1 MDHLKLFNNRRKFL
15 KNSFK
20 LTAGTIM
27 KMKKIFIMLMLC
39 CCILFSL
46 KAQTNDSSDRMKWW
60 REARFGMFIHWG
72 VYAVPAGMYK
82 GQKID
87 RIGEWIMN
95 RGKIPVAEY
104 QEFAK
109 EFNPVKYDPEAWVK
123 MAKDA
128 GMKYIVITSKH
139 HDGFALFDSK
149 ASKWDIVDAT
159 PYGKDLLK
167 PLAEACRKYGIKL
180 GFYYSQ
186 AQDWNNP
193 GGAAAR
199 KVASEGWA
207 NPDSAKIDAYT
218 EANSGHWDPA
228 QTTKTMAQY
237 IDDVAV
243 SQVKELLTNYGDV
256 AVLWWDTPTGMTDE
270 FAEKLNALL
279 KLQPNI
285 ITNDRLKRPNYPGD
299 FKTPEQRI
307 PNLSELDGKDWE
319 TCMTMN
325 ETWGYKSWA
334 NNWKSLKTII
344 QNTVDIASK
353 GGNYLLNVG
362 PKADGTFPQESIE
375 LLKGMGAWMK
385 VNGESIYGTKASPF
399 GLFPWGR
406 CTKKENGQNTL
417 LYFSVFEWPKDG
429 KLSIPGLKNKIVS
442 AKLLANGVSLKTEK
456 KDDGV
461 IINIP
466 EKALDE
472 NVTVIK
478 VEVQGGL

>member
-1 MDHLKLFNNRRKFL
+1 MKKKLFFL
-15 KNSFK
+15 
-20 LTAGTIM
+20 L
-27 KMKKIFIMLMLC
+27 LC
-39 CCILFSL
+39 CYSILSL
-46 KAQTNDSSDRMKWW
+46 HAQTTTNDQRMEWW
-60 REARFGMFIHWG
+60 REARLGMFIHWG
-72 VYAVPAGMYK
+72 VYAVPAGTYN

-95 RGKIPVAEY
+95 RGKIPVKEY
-104 QEFAK
+104 QAFAK
-109 EFNPVKYDPEAWVK
+109 DFNPVKYDAEAWVL
-123 MAKDA
+123 MAKNA
-128 GMKYIVITSKH
+128 GMKYIVITAKH
-139 HDGFALFDSK
+139 HDGFALFNSK
-149 ASKWDIVDAT
+149 ASKWNIVDAT
-159 PYGKDLLK
+159 PYGKDLIK
-167 PLAEACRKYGIKL
+167 PLAEACRKHGIKL
-180 GFYYSQ
+180 GLYYSH

-199 KVASEGWA
+199 KITTEGWA

-218 EANSGHWDPA
+218 AANSGHWDPL

-237 IDDVAV
+237 IDEVAV
-243 SQVKELLTNYGDV
+243 PQVREILTNYGDV

-270 FAEKLNALL
+270 FAEKLNAVL

-325 ETWGYKSWA
+325 ETWGYKSYA
-334 NNWKSLKTII
+334 NNWKSLKTLI

-362 PKADGTFPQESIE
+362 PKADGTIPQESID
-375 LLKGMGAWMK
+375 LLKGVGTWMK

-399 GLFPWGR
+399 GLFTWGR
-406 CTKKENGQNTL
+406 CTKKESNGNTT

-429 KLSIPGLKNKIVS
+429 KLSIPGLKNEIVS
-442 AKLLANGVSLKTEK
+442 AKLLANGTALKTEK
-456 KDDGV
+456 NNDDLLITVPG
-461 IINIP
+461 
-466 EKALDE
+466 KAVDA
-472 NVTVIK
+472 NATVIK
-478 VEVQGGL
+478 VEVKGMVDAASLKPKEKMKAGEID

>member
-1 MDHLKLFNNRRKFL
+1 
-15 KNSFK
+15 
-20 LTAGTIM
+20 
-27 KMKKIFIMLMLC
+27 MKKILFVFALC
-39 CCILFSL
+39 TYSFLSMNG
-46 KAQTNDSSDRMKWW
+46 QTSSTDDRMAWW

-72 VYAVPAGMYK
+72 VYAVPAGIYK
-82 GQKID
+82 GQKIN

-104 QEFAK
+104 QQFAK

-149 ASKWDIVDAT
+149 ASKWDMVDAT

-167 PLAEACRKYGIKL
+167 PLAEACRKYGVKL
-180 GFYYSQ
+180 GFYYSH

-218 EANSGHWDPA
+218 EANSGHWDPE
-228 QTTKTMAQY
+228 QTKKTMAQY

-243 SQVKELLTNYGDV
+243 PQVKELLTNYGDV

-270 FAEKLNALL
+270 YAEKLKALL
-279 KLQPNI
+279 KLQPQI

-299 FKTPEQRI
+299 YKTPEQRI

-325 ETWGYKSWA
+325 ETWGFKSYA
-334 NNWKSLKTII
+334 NNWKSTETLVRNLI
-344 QNTVDIASK
+344 DIASK

-362 PKADGTFPQESIE
+362 PKPDGTFPKESVQA
-375 LLKGMGAWMK
+375 LKEMGDWMK
-385 VNGESIYGTKASPF
+385 VNSEAIYATKASP
-399 GLFPWGR
+399 LEPLSWGR
-406 CTKKENGQNTL
+406 CTKKTTRNGTTL
-417 LYFSVFEWPKDG
+417 YLTVFDWP
-429 KLSIPGLKNKIVS
+429 V
-442 AKLLANGVSLKTEK
+442 
-456 KDDGV
+456 
-461 IINIP
+461 
-466 EKALDE
+466 
-472 NVTVIK
+472 
-478 VEVQGGL
+478 

>member
-1 MDHLKLFNNRRKFL
+1 MQIVSRK
-15 KNSFK
+15 
-20 LTAGTIM
+20 I
-27 KMKKIFIMLMLC
+27 
-39 CCILFSL
+39 
-46 KAQTNDSSDRMKWW
+46 
-60 REARFGMFIHWG
+60 IHWG
-72 VYAVPAGMYK
+72 VYAVPAGIYK
-82 GQKID
+82 GQKIN

-104 QEFAK
+104 QQFAK
-109 EFNPVKYDPEAWVK
+109 EFNPVKYDADAWVR

-149 ASKWDIVDAT
+149 ATGWDIADAT
-159 PYGKDLLK
+159 PYKKDLLK
-167 PLAEACRKYGIKL
+167 PLAEACRKHGLKL

-243 SQVKELLTNYGDV
+243 PQVKELLTNYGDV
-256 AVLWWDTPTGMTDE
+256 AVLWWDTPTNMTDE

-362 PKADGTFPQESIE
+362 PKADGTFPQESID
-375 LLKGMGAWMK
+375 LLKGMGEWMK

-399 GLFPWGR
+399 GLFSWGR
-406 CTKKENGQNTL
+406 CTKKENGNNTL

-429 KLSIPGLKNKIVS
+429 KLLIPGLKNKVSS
-442 AKLLANGVSLKTEK
+442 AKFLANGSVLKTDMNDE
-456 KDDGV
+456 GLV
-461 IINIP
+461 IHLP
-466 EKALDE
+466 EKALDP
-472 NVTVIK
+472 NATVIK
-478 VEVQGGL
+478 VEVKGIVENLSTKPKDKMKAGELD

>member
-1 MDHLKLFNNRRKFL
+1 
-15 KNSFK
+15 
-20 LTAGTIM
+20 
-27 KMKKIFIMLMLC
+27 MKKLVLVITLVCYSFIQLH
-39 CCILFSL
+39 S
-46 KAQTNDSSDRMKWW
+46 QTRENEERMKWW
-60 REARFGMFIHWG
+60 RESRFGMFIHWG
-72 VYAVPAGMYK
+72 VYSVPAGTFR
-82 GQKID
+82 GQKIN

-104 QEFAK
+104 QAFAK
-109 EFNPVKYDPEAWVK
+109 KFNPVKYDPDAWVR

-149 ASKWDIVDAT
+149 ASKWDMVDAT

-167 PLAEACRKYGIKL
+167 PLAEACRKHGIKL
-180 GFYYSQ
+180 GFYYSH

-207 NPDSAKIDAYT
+207 NPDSALIDAYT
-218 EANSGHWDPA
+218 AEHSGHWDPA
-228 QTTKTMAQY
+228 QTTKTMSQY
-237 IDDVAV
+237 IDEVAV
-243 SQVKELLTNYGDV
+243 PQVKEILTNYGDI

-270 FAEKLNALL
+270 YAEKLNALL

-299 FKTPEQRI
+299 YKTPEQRI

-325 ETWGYKSWA
+325 ETWGYKSYA
-334 NNWKSLKTII
+334 DNWKSTETLIR
-344 QNTVDIASK
+344 NLVDIASK

-362 PKADGTFPQESIE
+362 PKADGTFPQESID
-375 LLKGMGAWMK
+375 LLKGIGEWMK
-385 VNGESIYGTKASPF
+385 INGEAVYDTKASPF

-406 CTKKENGQNTL
+406 CTKKENGKNTI
-417 LYFSVFEWPKDG
+417 LYFSIFNWPADG
-429 KLSIPGLKNKIVS
+429 KITVPGLKNKVVS
-442 AKLLANGVSLKTEK
+442 AKLLATRASVKTTATKE
-456 KDDGV
+456 GLEIAV
-461 IINIP
+461 P
-466 EKALDE
+466 AKALDPIA
-472 NVTVIK
+472 TVIK
-478 VEVQGGL
+478 IEIKGSPGNESGKPKDKMKTGELD